1 MAGYAL
7 TIGGITGAL
16 IAFGTSSLVIVLLL
30 FTLALVV
37 ANAQDWLVDTLRA
50 RASKIKHG
58 GGVVLVGVGV
68 WFLALAIW
76 ADTFADLFPV

>member
-1 MAGYAL
+1 M
-7 TIGGITGAL
+7 TGAL
-16 IAFGTSSLVIVLLL
+16 LAFGTSALVIVILL
-30 FTLALVV
+30 FGLAY
-37 ANAQDWLVDTLRA
+37 AIASAQDWLVETLRS

-58 GGVVLVGVGV
+58 GGVLIGVGL